1 MWDVYKERSM
11 IVIKFI
17 FLMNIIIL
25 ITIMI
30 FNIICNTRLIRAV
43 VFPIDYKKSRVKIV
57 NIILLK
63 RFQKRIINKDEYYE
77 KILFNKLLSNE
88 KLTKRDI
95 EFINKKLWIWE
106 LTAMLSLIFLVKY
119 KRKEK
124 IR

>member
-1 MWDVYKERSM
+1 M

-25 ITIMI
+25 ITITNIII
-30 FNIICNTRLIRAV
+30 FNIICNTRLIRV
-43 VFPIDYKKSRVKIV
+43 IVFPIDYKKSRVKIV

-77 KILFNKLLSNE
+77 KILYNKLLSNE

-95 EFINKKLWIWE
+95 EYINKKL
-106 LTAMLSLIFLVKY
+106 
-119 KRKEK
+119 
-124 IR
+124 

>member
-1 MWDVYKERSM
+1 M

-25 ITIMI
+25 ITITNIII
-30 FNIICNTRLIRAV
+30 FNIICNTRLIRAI

-77 KILFNKLLSNE
+77 KILYNKLLSNE

-95 EFINKKLWIWE
+95 EFINKKL
-106 LTAMLSLIFLVKY
+106 
-119 KRKEK
+119 
-124 IR
+124 

>member
-1 MWDVYKERSM
+1 M

-25 ITIMI
+25 MTIAIITI
-30 FNIICNTRLIRAV
+30 FNIVCNTKLIRAV

-63 RFQKRIINKDEYYE
+63 RFQKRIINKGDHYE
-77 KILFNKLLSNE
+77 RILYNKLLSNE

-95 EFINKKLWIWE
+95 EFINKKL
-106 LTAMLSLIFLVKY
+106 
-119 KRKEK
+119 
-124 IR
+124 